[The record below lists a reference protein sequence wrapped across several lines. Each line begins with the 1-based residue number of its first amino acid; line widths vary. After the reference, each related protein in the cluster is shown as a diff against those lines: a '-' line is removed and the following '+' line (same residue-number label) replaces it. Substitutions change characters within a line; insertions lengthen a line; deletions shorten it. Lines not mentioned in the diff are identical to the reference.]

1 MKIKLFYFFSLLL
14 VITACETK
22 AKKEV
27 KTEAKEEVKEM
38 SNNLINETSPYLLQH
53 AYNPV
58 DWNPWNAK
66 YLDLAK
72 KENKLVIIS
81 VGYSACHWCHVME
94 RESFE
99 DTIVAKLMN
108 EKYISIKVDREERPD
123 VDNVYMN
130 AVQLMTGSGG
140 WPLNVVTLPDG
151 RPIWGGTYFSKDQ
164 WISALEQISKLY
176 AEDPDRLFTYANQLE
191 KGVKSLDIIKLNK
204 STPNFSL
211 NIMEDYLNTWSKKF
225 DMENGGLIGNPKF
238 MMPNNLHFLLK
249 YSYQTKNKEIQKFV
263 ELSLEK
269 IAFGGVYDQ
278 LGGGFSRYSVD
289 DKWHVPHFEKM
300 LYDNAQLISLYSD
313 AYKLTGN
320 NLYKNI
326 VYETIDFISSEL
338 KDDIGG
344 YYSSLDADSKTNE
357 NILEEGAFYIWTKE
371 ELNKV
376 LKDKYNIFSDYYNIN
391 DYGYWEGDKYV
402 LIRKLSNVNIS
413 SKYNISENELKQLI
427 QSCKSELIKVRN
439 KRSKPRLDD
448 KILSSWNGLMI
459 KGFADAYKA
468 FNEPKFLKSAVKN
481 GEFILKNLLK
491 KDGQL
496 LRNFKNN
503 KAYINGYLE
512 DYSAVISGFIAL
524 HEITLDEKWLNY
536 SKTMTDYVYDHFYN
550 EETNMFYFTS
560 DIDEKLLSRTVD
572 FRDNV
577 IPSSNSIMANNLFL
591 LSHYFDKE
599 SYFKTATTM
608 LNNIKSEFELYP
620 SGFSN
625 WLDLMLKLSDSFYE
639 VALVGKNALV
649 KATEINKN
657 FKPNKLII
665 GSLIKSDLPLL
676 VNRYVNGDTYIYV
689 CVKKA
694 CRFPVKTSEEALEFI
709 N

>member
-1 MKIKLFYFFSLLL
+1 MKIKLFYFLSLLL
-14 VITACETK
+14 IITACEN
-22 AKKEV
+22 KES
-27 KTEAKEEVKEM
+27 KEM

-58 DWNPWNAK
+58 DWNPWDSK

-81 VGYSACHWCHVME
+81 VGYSSCHWCHVME

-99 DTIVAKLMN
+99 DTIAAKLMN

-151 RPIWGGTYFSKDQ
+151 RPIWGGTYFTKDQ
-164 WISALEQISKLY
+164 WINALEQISKLY
-176 AEDPDRLFTYANQLE
+176 NDDPQRLISYADQLE
-191 KGVKSLDIIKLNK
+191 EGVKSLDVINLNE
-204 STPNFSL
+204 TAPDFNL
-211 NIMEDYLNTWSKKF
+211 NMMQDYLKTWSTKF
-225 DMENGGLIGNPKF
+225 DMEYGGSEGMPKF

-263 ELSLEK
+263 ELSLEMM
-269 IAFGGVYDQ
+269 AFGGIYDQ
-278 LGGGFSRYSVD
+278 IGGGFSRYSVD
-289 DKWHVPHFEKM
+289 NKWHVPHFEKM

-313 AYKLTGN
+313 AYKLTKN
-320 NLYKNI
+320 SLYKNV
-326 VYETIDFISSEL
+326 VYETISFLNSEL
-338 KDDIGG
+338 KDNSGG
-344 YYSSLDADSKTNE
+344 YYSSLDADSKTETNV
-357 NILEEGAFYIWTKE
+357 LEEGAFYVWTKE
-371 ELNKV
+371 ELKKV
-376 LKDKYNIFSDYYNIN
+376 LKEKFTLFSDYYNIN
-391 DYGYWEGDKYV
+391 EYGYWEDDKYV
-402 LIRKLSNVNIS
+402 LIRNKKHVDIS
-413 SKYNISENELKQLI
+413 AKYNISEDELMQLI
-427 QSCKSELIKVRN
+427 QSCKSELIKIRN
-439 KRSKPRLDD
+439 KRIKPRLDD

-459 KGFADAYKA
+459 KGFADSYKA
-468 FNEPKFLKSAVKN
+468 FNEPDFLDAAVKN
-481 GEFILKNLLK
+481 GEFIVKNLLQ

-496 LRNFKNN
+496 LRNYKNN
-503 KAYINGYLE
+503 KGYINGYLE

-524 HEITLDEKWLNY
+524 HEITLDDKWLKY
-536 SKTMTDYVYDHFYN
+536 SKKITDYVYNHFYN
-550 EETNMFYFTS
+550 EETKMFYFTS
-560 DIDEKLLSRTVD
+560 DLDEKLLSRTVN

-577 IPSSNSIMANNLFL
+577 IPSSNSMMANNLFL
-591 LSHYFDKE
+591 LSHYFDNE
-599 SYFKTATTM
+599 YYLETAKSM
-608 LNNIKSEFELYP
+608 LNNISPEFDSYP
-620 SGFSN
+620 DGFSN

-639 VALVGKNALV
+639 VAIVGENALI

-665 GSLIKSDLPLL
+665 GSLNESDLPLL
-676 VNRYVNGDTYIYV
+676 KNRYIDGDTFIYV

-694 CRFPVKTSEEALEFI
+694 CRLPVKTTQEALGFI

>member
-1 MKIKLFYFFSLLL
+1 MKIKLFYFLSLLL
-14 VITACETK
+14 IITACE
-22 AKKEV
+22 KKES
-27 KTEAKEEVKEM
+27 KEM

-58 DWNPWNAK
+58 DWNPWDSK

-99 DTIVAKLMN
+99 DTTAAKLMN

-151 RPIWGGTYFSKDQ
+151 RPIWGGTYFTKDQ
-164 WISALEQISKLY
+164 WINALEQISKLY
-176 AEDPDRLFTYANQLE
+176 NDDPERLISYADQLE
-191 KGVKSLDIIKLNK
+191 EGVKSLDVINLNET
-204 STPNFSL
+204 TPDFNL
-211 NIMEDYLNTWSKKF
+211 NIMQDYLNTWSTKF
-225 DMENGGLIGNPKF
+225 DMEYGGSKGMPKF

-249 YSYQTKNKEIQKFV
+249 YSYQTENKEIQKFV

-269 IAFGGVYDQ
+269 MAFGGVYDQ
-278 LGGGFSRYSVD
+278 VGGGFSRYSVD
-289 DKWHVPHFEKM
+289 DKWHIPHFEKM

-313 AYKLTGN
+313 AYKLTKN
-320 NLYKNI
+320 RLYKNV
-326 VYETIDFISSEL
+326 VYETIGFINSEL
-338 KDDIGG
+338 KDSSGG
-344 YYSSLDADSKTNE
+344 YYSSLDADSKTDE
-357 NILEEGAFYIWTKE
+357 NILEEGAFYVWTKE
-371 ELNKV
+371 ELIKV
-376 LKDKYNIFSDYYNIN
+376 LKEKFTLFSDYYNIN
-391 DYGYWEGDKYV
+391 EFGYWEDNKYV
-402 LIRKLSNVNIS
+402 LIRNQKGVEIA
-413 SKYNISENELKQLI
+413 SKYNISEDELNQLI

-439 KRSKPRLDD
+439 KRIKPRLDD

-459 KGFADAYKA
+459 KGFADSYKA
-468 FNEPKFLKSAVKN
+468 FNEPDFLDAAVKN
-481 GEFILKNLLK
+481 GEFIVKNLLQ

-496 LRNFKNN
+496 LRNYKNN
-503 KAYINGYLE
+503 KGYINGYLE

-524 HEITLDEKWLNY
+524 HEITLDDKWLKY
-536 SKTMTDYVYDHFYN
+536 SKKITDYVYNHFYN
-550 EETNMFYFTS
+550 EETKMFYFTS
-560 DIDEKLLSRTVD
+560 DLDEKLLSRTVN

-577 IPSSNSIMANNLFL
+577 IPSSNSMMANNLFL
-591 LSHYFDKE
+591 LSHYFDNE
-599 SYFKTATTM
+599 YYLETAKSM
-608 LNNIKSEFELYP
+608 LNNISPEFDLYP
-620 SGFSN
+620 DGFSN

-639 VALVGKNALV
+639 VALVGENALI
-649 KATEINKN
+649 KASEINKN

-665 GSLIKSDLPLL
+665 GSLTESDLPLL
-676 VNRYVNGDTYIYV
+676 KNRYVNGDTFIYV

-694 CRFPVKTSEEALEFI
+694 CRLPVKTSEEALGFI
-709 N
+709 D

>member
-1 MKIKLFYFFSLLL
+1 MKIKLFYFISLLL
-14 VITACETK
+14 IITACEN
-22 AKKEV
+22 KES
-27 KTEAKEEVKEM
+27 KEM

-58 DWNPWNAK
+58 DWNPWDSK

-81 VGYSACHWCHVME
+81 VGYSSCHWCHVME

-99 DTIVAKLMN
+99 DTIAAKLMN

-151 RPIWGGTYFSKDQ
+151 RPIWGGTYFTKDQ
-164 WISALEQISKLY
+164 WINALEQISKLY
-176 AEDPDRLFTYANQLE
+176 NDDPQRLISYADQLE
-191 KGVKSLDIIKLNK
+191 EGVKSLDVI
-204 STPNFSL
+204 SL
-211 NIMEDYLNTWSKKF
+211 NETAPDFNLNMMQDYLKTWSTKF
-225 DMENGGLIGNPKF
+225 DMEYGGSEGMPKF

-263 ELSLEK
+263 ELSLEMM
-269 IAFGGVYDQ
+269 AFGGVYDQ
-278 LGGGFSRYSVD
+278 IGGGFSRYSVD
-289 DKWHVPHFEKM
+289 NKWHIPHFEKM

-313 AYKLTGN
+313 AYKLTKN
-320 NLYKNI
+320 SLYKNV
-326 VYETIDFISSEL
+326 VYETISFLNSEL
-338 KDDIGG
+338 KDKSGG
-344 YYSSLDADSKTNE
+344 YYSSLDADSKTDTNV
-357 NILEEGAFYIWTKE
+357 LEEGAFYVWTKE
-371 ELNKV
+371 ELKKV
-376 LKDKYNIFSDYYNIN
+376 LKEKFTLFSDYYNIN
-391 DYGYWEGDKYV
+391 EYGYWEDDKYV
-402 LIRKLSNVNIS
+402 LIRNKKDVDIAT
-413 SKYNISENELKQLI
+413 KYNISEDELMQLI
-427 QSCKSELIKVRN
+427 QSCKSELIKIRK
-439 KRSKPRLDD
+439 KRIKPRLDD

-459 KGFADAYKA
+459 KGFADSYKA
-468 FNEPKFLKSAVKN
+468 FNEPDFLDAAVKN
-481 GEFILKNLLK
+481 GEFIVKNLLQ

-496 LRNFKNN
+496 LRNYKNN
-503 KAYINGYLE
+503 KGYINGYLE

-524 HEITLDEKWLNY
+524 HEITLDDKWLKY
-536 SKTMTDYVYDHFYN
+536 SKKITDYVYNHFYN
-550 EETNMFYFTS
+550 EETKMFYFTS
-560 DIDEKLLSRTVD
+560 DLDEKLLSRTVN

-577 IPSSNSIMANNLFL
+577 IPSSNSMMANNLFL
-591 LSHYFDKE
+591 LSHYFDNE
-599 SYFKTATTM
+599 YYLETAKSM
-608 LNNIKSEFELYP
+608 LNNISPEFDSYP
-620 SGFSN
+620 DGFSN

-639 VALVGKNALV
+639 VAIVGENALI

-665 GSLIKSDLPLL
+665 GSLNESDLPLL
-676 VNRYVNGDTYIYV
+676 KNRYIDGDTFIYV

-694 CRFPVKTSEEALEFI
+694 CRLPVKTTQEALGFI

>member
-1 MKIKLFYFFSLLL
+1 MKIKLFYFLSLLL
-14 VITACETK
+14 IITACENK
-22 AKKEV
+22 ESKK
-27 KTEAKEEVKEM
+27 M

-58 DWNPWNAK
+58 DWNPWDSK

-99 DTIVAKLMN
+99 DTIAAKLMN

-151 RPIWGGTYFSKDQ
+151 RPIWGGTYFTKDQ
-164 WISALEQISKLY
+164 WINALEQISKLY
-176 AEDPDRLFTYANQLE
+176 NDDPERLISYADQLE
-191 KGVKSLDIIKLNK
+191 EGVKSLDVINLNET
-204 STPNFSL
+204 TPDFNL
-211 NIMEDYLNTWSKKF
+211 NIMQDYLNTWSTKF
-225 DMENGGLIGNPKF
+225 DMEYGGSKGMPKF

-249 YSYQTKNKEIQKFV
+249 YSYQTENKEIQKFV

-269 IAFGGVYDQ
+269 MAFGGVYDQ
-278 LGGGFSRYSVD
+278 VGGGFSRYSVD
-289 DKWHVPHFEKM
+289 DKWHIPHFEKM

-313 AYKLTGN
+313 AYKLTKN
-320 NLYKNI
+320 RLYKNV
-326 VYETIDFISSEL
+326 VYETIGFINSEL
-338 KDDIGG
+338 KDSSGG
-344 YYSSLDADSKTNE
+344 YYSSLDADSKTDE
-357 NILEEGAFYIWTKE
+357 NVLEEGAFYVWTKE
-371 ELNKV
+371 ELIKV
-376 LKDKYNIFSDYYNIN
+376 LKEKFTLFSDYYNIN
-391 DYGYWEGDKYV
+391 EFGYWEDNKYV
-402 LIRKLSNVNIS
+402 LIRNQKGVEIA
-413 SKYNISENELKQLI
+413 SKYNISEDELNQLI

-439 KRSKPRLDD
+439 KRIKPRLDD

-459 KGFADAYKA
+459 KGFADSYKA
-468 FNEPKFLKSAVKN
+468 FNEPDFLDAAVKN
-481 GEFILKNLLK
+481 GEFIVKNLLQ

-496 LRNFKNN
+496 LRNYKNN
-503 KAYINGYLE
+503 KGYINGYLE

-524 HEITLDEKWLNY
+524 HEITLDDKWLKY
-536 SKTMTDYVYDHFYN
+536 SKKITDYVYNHFYN
-550 EETNMFYFTS
+550 EETKMFYFTS
-560 DIDEKLLSRTVD
+560 DLDEKLLSRTVN

-577 IPSSNSIMANNLFL
+577 IPSSNSMMANNLFL
-591 LSHYFDKE
+591 LSHYFDNE
-599 SYFKTATTM
+599 YYLETAKSM
-608 LNNIKSEFELYP
+608 LNNISPEFDLYP
-620 SGFSN
+620 DGFSN

-639 VALVGKNALV
+639 VALVGENALI
-649 KATEINKN
+649 KASEINKN

-665 GSLIKSDLPLL
+665 GSLTESDLPLL
-676 VNRYVNGDTYIYV
+676 KNRYVNGDTFIYV

-694 CRFPVKTSEEALEFI
+694 CRLPVKTSEEALGFI
-709 N
+709 D

>member
-1 MKIKLFYFFSLLL
+1 MKIKLFYFISLLL
-14 VITACETK
+14 IITACEN
-22 AKKEV
+22 KES
-27 KTEAKEEVKEM
+27 KEM

-58 DWNPWNAK
+58 DWNPWDSK

-81 VGYSACHWCHVME
+81 VGYSSCHWCHVME

-99 DTIVAKLMN
+99 DTIAAKLMN

-151 RPIWGGTYFSKDQ
+151 RPIWGGTYFTKDQ
-164 WISALEQISKLY
+164 WINALEQISKLY
-176 AEDPDRLFTYANQLE
+176 NDDPERLISYADQLE
-191 KGVKSLDIIKLNK
+191 EGVKSLDVI
-204 STPNFSL
+204 SL
-211 NIMEDYLNTWSKKF
+211 NEAVPDFNLNMMQDYLKTWSTKF
-225 DMENGGLIGNPKF
+225 DMEYGGSEGMPKF

-263 ELSLEK
+263 ELSLEMM
-269 IAFGGVYDQ
+269 AFGGVYDQ
-278 LGGGFSRYSVD
+278 IGGGFSRYSVD
-289 DKWHVPHFEKM
+289 NKWHIPHFEKM

-313 AYKLTGN
+313 AYKLTKN
-320 NLYKNI
+320 NLYKN
-326 VYETIDFISSEL
+326 VVHETISFINSEL
-338 KDDIGG
+338 KDNSGG
-344 YYSSLDADSKTNE
+344 YYSSLDADSKTETNV
-357 NILEEGAFYIWTKE
+357 LEEGAFYVWTKE
-371 ELNKV
+371 ELKKV
-376 LKDKYNIFSDYYNIN
+376 LKEKYTLFSDYYNIN
-391 DYGYWEGDKYV
+391 EYGYWEDDKYV
-402 LIRKLSNVNIS
+402 LIRNKKDVDIS
-413 SKYNISENELKQLI
+413 AKYNISEDELIQLI
-427 QSCKSELIKVRN
+427 QSCKSELIKIRN
-439 KRSKPRLDD
+439 KRIKPRLDD

-459 KGFADAYKA
+459 KGFADSYKA
-468 FNEPKFLKSAVKN
+468 FNEPEFLDAAVKN
-481 GEFILKNLLK
+481 GEFIVKNLLQ

-496 LRNFKNN
+496 LRNYKNN
-503 KAYINGYLE
+503 KGYINGYLE

-524 HEITLDEKWLNY
+524 HEITLDDKWLKY
-536 SKTMTDYVYDHFYN
+536 SKKITDYVYNHFYN
-550 EETNMFYFTS
+550 EESKMFYFTS
-560 DIDEKLLSRTVD
+560 DLDEKLLSRTVN

-577 IPSSNSIMANNLFL
+577 IPSSNSMMANNLFL
-591 LSHYFDKE
+591 LSHYFDNE
-599 SYFKTATTM
+599 YYLETAKSM
-608 LNNIKSEFELYP
+608 LNNISPEFDSYP
-620 SGFSN
+620 DGFSN

-639 VALVGKNALV
+639 VAIVGENALI

-665 GSLIKSDLPLL
+665 GSLNESDLPLL
-676 VNRYVNGDTYIYV
+676 KNRYIDGDTFIYV

-694 CRFPVKTSEEALEFI
+694 CRLPVKTTQEALGFI

>member
-1 MKIKLFYFFSLLL
+1 MKIKLFYFLSLLL
-14 VITACETK
+14 IITACEN
-22 AKKEV
+22 KES
-27 KTEAKEEVKEM
+27 KEM

-58 DWNPWNAK
+58 DWNPWDSK

-99 DTIVAKLMN
+99 DTIAAKLMN

-151 RPIWGGTYFSKDQ
+151 RPIWGGTYFTKDQ
-164 WISALEQISKLY
+164 WINALEQISKLY
-176 AEDPDRLFTYANQLE
+176 NDDPERLISYADQLE
-191 KGVKSLDIIKLNK
+191 EGVKSLDVINLNET
-204 STPNFSL
+204 TPDFNL
-211 NIMEDYLNTWSKKF
+211 NIMQDYLNTWSTKF
-225 DMENGGLIGNPKF
+225 DMDYGGSKGMPKF

-249 YSYQTKNKEIQKFV
+249 YSYQTENKEIQKFV

-269 IAFGGVYDQ
+269 MAFGGVYDQ
-278 LGGGFSRYSVD
+278 VGGGFSRYSVD
-289 DKWHVPHFEKM
+289 DKWHIPHFEKM

-313 AYKLTGN
+313 AYKLTKN
-320 NLYKNI
+320 RLYKNV
-326 VYETIDFISSEL
+326 VYETIGFINSEL
-338 KDDIGG
+338 KDSSGG
-344 YYSSLDADSKTNE
+344 YYSSLDADSKTDE
-357 NILEEGAFYIWTKE
+357 NVLEEGAFYVWTKE
-371 ELNKV
+371 ELIKV
-376 LKDKYNIFSDYYNIN
+376 LKEKFTLFSDYYNIN
-391 DYGYWEGDKYV
+391 EFGYWEDNKYV
-402 LIRKLSNVNIS
+402 LIRNQKGVEIA
-413 SKYNISENELKQLI
+413 SKYNISEDELNQLI

-439 KRSKPRLDD
+439 KRIKPRLDD

-459 KGFADAYKA
+459 KGFADSYKA
-468 FNEPKFLKSAVKN
+468 FNEPDFLDAAVKN
-481 GEFILKNLLK
+481 GEFIVKNLLQ

-496 LRNFKNN
+496 LRNYKNN
-503 KAYINGYLE
+503 KGYINGYLE

-524 HEITLDEKWLNY
+524 HEITLDDKWLKY
-536 SKTMTDYVYDHFYN
+536 SKKITDYVYNHFYN
-550 EETNMFYFTS
+550 EKTKMFYFTS
-560 DIDEKLLSRTVD
+560 DLDEKLLSRTVN

-577 IPSSNSIMANNLFL
+577 IPSSNSMMANNLFL
-591 LSHYFDKE
+591 LSHYFDNE
-599 SYFKTATTM
+599 YYLETAKSM
-608 LNNIKSEFELYP
+608 LNNISPEFDLYP
-620 SGFSN
+620 DGFSN

-639 VALVGKNALV
+639 VALVGENALI
-649 KATEINKN
+649 KASEINKN

-665 GSLIKSDLPLL
+665 GSLTESDLPLL
-676 VNRYVNGDTYIYV
+676 KNRYVNGDTFIYV

-694 CRFPVKTSEEALEFI
+694 CRLPVKTSEEALGFI
-709 N
+709 D

>member
-1 MKIKLFYFFSLLL
+1 MKIKLFYFLSLLL
-14 VITACETK
+14 IITACENK
-22 AKKEV
+22 ESKK
-27 KTEAKEEVKEM
+27 M

-58 DWNPWNAK
+58 DWNPWDSK

-72 KENKLVIIS
+72 KENKLIIIS

-99 DTIVAKLMN
+99 DTIAAKLMN

-151 RPIWGGTYFSKDQ
+151 RPIWGGTYFTKDQ
-164 WISALEQISKLY
+164 WINALEQISKLY
-176 AEDPDRLFTYANQLE
+176 NDDPERLISYADQLE
-191 KGVKSLDIIKLNK
+191 EGVKSLDVINLNET
-204 STPNFSL
+204 TPDFNL
-211 NIMEDYLNTWSKKF
+211 NIMQDYLNTWSTKF
-225 DMENGGLIGNPKF
+225 DMDYGGSKGMPKF

-249 YSYQTKNKEIQKFV
+249 YSYQTENKEIQKFV

-269 IAFGGVYDQ
+269 MAFGGVYDQ
-278 LGGGFSRYSVD
+278 VGGGFSRYSID
-289 DKWHVPHFEKM
+289 DKWHIPHFEKM

-313 AYKLTGN
+313 AYKLTKN
-320 NLYKNI
+320 SLYKNV
-326 VYETIDFISSEL
+326 VYETIGFINSEL
-338 KDDIGG
+338 KDSSGG
-344 YYSSLDADSKTNE
+344 YYSSLDADSKTDE
-357 NILEEGAFYIWTKE
+357 NVLEEGAFYVWTKE
-371 ELNKV
+371 ELIKV
-376 LKDKYNIFSDYYNIN
+376 LKEKFTLFSDYYNIN
-391 DYGYWEGDKYV
+391 EFGYWEANKYV
-402 LIRKLSNVNIS
+402 LIRNQKGVEIA
-413 SKYNISENELKQLI
+413 SKYNISEDELNQFI

-439 KRSKPRLDD
+439 KRIKPRLDD

-459 KGFADAYKA
+459 KGFADSYKA
-468 FNEPKFLKSAVKN
+468 FNEPDFLDAAVKN
-481 GEFILKNLLK
+481 GEFIVKNLLQ

-496 LRNFKNN
+496 LRNYKNN
-503 KAYINGYLE
+503 KGYINGYLE

-524 HEITLDEKWLNY
+524 HEITLDDKWLNY
-536 SKTMTDYVYDHFYN
+536 SKKITDYVYNHFYN
-550 EETNMFYFTS
+550 EKTKMFYFTS
-560 DIDEKLLSRTVD
+560 DLDEKLLSRNVN

-577 IPSSNSIMANNLFL
+577 IPSSNSMMANNLFL
-591 LSHYFDKE
+591 LSHYFDNE
-599 SYFKTATTM
+599 YYLDTAKSM
-608 LNNIKSEFELYP
+608 LNNISPEFDLYP
-620 SGFSN
+620 DGFSN

-639 VALVGKNALV
+639 VAVVGEDALI

-665 GSLIKSDLPLL
+665 GSLIESDLPLL
-676 VNRYVNGDTYIYV
+676 ENRYVDGDTFIYV

-694 CRFPVKTSEEALEFI
+694 CRLPVKTSEEALEFI

>member
-1 MKIKLFYFFSLLL
+1 MKIKLFYFLSLLL
-14 VITACETK
+14 IITACE
-22 AKKEV
+22 KKES
-27 KTEAKEEVKEM
+27 KEM

-58 DWNPWNAK
+58 DWNPWDSK

-99 DTIVAKLMN
+99 DTIAAKLMN

-151 RPIWGGTYFSKDQ
+151 RPIWGGTYFTKDQ
-164 WISALEQISKLY
+164 WINALEQISKLY
-176 AEDPDRLFTYANQLE
+176 NDDPERLISYADQLE
-191 KGVKSLDIIKLNK
+191 EGVKSLDVINLNET
-204 STPNFSL
+204 TPDFNL
-211 NIMEDYLNTWSKKF
+211 NIMQDYLNTWSTKF
-225 DMENGGLIGNPKF
+225 DMEYGGSKGMPKF

-249 YSYQTKNKEIQKFV
+249 YSYQTENKEIQKFV

-269 IAFGGVYDQ
+269 MAFGGVYDQ
-278 LGGGFSRYSVD
+278 VGGGFSRYSID
-289 DKWHVPHFEKM
+289 DKWHIPHFEKM

-313 AYKLTGN
+313 AYKLTKN
-320 NLYKNI
+320 RLYKNV
-326 VYETIDFISSEL
+326 VYETIGFINSEL
-338 KDDIGG
+338 KDSSGG
-344 YYSSLDADSKTNE
+344 YYSSLDADSKTDE
-357 NILEEGAFYIWTKE
+357 NVLEEGVFYVWTKE
-371 ELNKV
+371 ELIKV
-376 LKDKYNIFSDYYNIN
+376 LKEKFTLFSDYYNIN
-391 DYGYWEGDKYV
+391 EFGYWEDNKYV
-402 LIRKLSNVNIS
+402 LIRNQKGVEIA
-413 SKYNISENELKQLI
+413 SKYNISEDELNQLI

-439 KRSKPRLDD
+439 KRIKPRLDD

-459 KGFADAYKA
+459 KGFADSYKA
-468 FNEPKFLKSAVKN
+468 FNEPDFLDAAVKN
-481 GEFILKNLLK
+481 GEFIVKNLLQ

-496 LRNFKNN
+496 LRNYKNN
-503 KAYINGYLE
+503 KGYINGYLE

-524 HEITLDEKWLNY
+524 HEITLDDKWLKY
-536 SKTMTDYVYDHFYN
+536 SKKITDYVYNHFYN
-550 EETNMFYFTS
+550 EETKMFYFTS
-560 DIDEKLLSRTVD
+560 DLDEKLLSRTVN

-577 IPSSNSIMANNLFL
+577 IPSSNSMMANNLFL
-591 LSHYFDKE
+591 LSHYFDNE
-599 SYFKTATTM
+599 YYLETAKSM
-608 LNNIKSEFELYP
+608 LNNISPEFDLYP
-620 SGFSN
+620 DGFSN

-639 VALVGKNALV
+639 VALVGENALI
-649 KATEINKN
+649 KASEINKN

-665 GSLIKSDLPLL
+665 GSLTESDLPLL
-676 VNRYVNGDTYIYV
+676 KNRYVNGDTFIYV

-694 CRFPVKTSEEALEFI
+694 CRLPVKTSEEALGFI
-709 N
+709 D

>member
-1 MKIKLFYFFSLLL
+1 MKIKLFYFLSLLL
-14 VITACETK
+14 IITACENK
-22 AKKEV
+22 ESKK
-27 KTEAKEEVKEM
+27 M

-58 DWNPWNAK
+58 DWNPWDSK
-66 YLDLAK
+66 YLNLAK
-72 KENKLVIIS
+72 KENKLIIIS

-99 DTIVAKLMN
+99 DTIAAKLMN

-151 RPIWGGTYFSKDQ
+151 RPIWGGTYFTKDQ
-164 WISALEQISKLY
+164 WINALEQISKLY
-176 AEDPDRLFTYANQLE
+176 NDDPERLISYADQLE
-191 KGVKSLDIIKLNK
+191 EGVKSLDVINLNET
-204 STPNFSL
+204 TPDFNL
-211 NIMEDYLNTWSKKF
+211 NIMQDYLNTWSIKF
-225 DMENGGLIGNPKF
+225 DMEYGGSKGMPKF

-249 YSYQTKNKEIQKFV
+249 YSYQTENKEIQKFV

-269 IAFGGVYDQ
+269 MAFGGVYDQ
-278 LGGGFSRYSVD
+278 VGGGFSRYSID
-289 DKWHVPHFEKM
+289 DKWHIPHFEKM

-313 AYKLTGN
+313 AYKLTKN
-320 NLYKNI
+320 SLYKNV
-326 VYETIDFISSEL
+326 VYETIGFINSEL
-338 KDDIGG
+338 KDSSGG
-344 YYSSLDADSKTNE
+344 YYSSLDADSKTDE
-357 NILEEGAFYIWTKE
+357 NVLEEGAFYVWTKE
-371 ELNKV
+371 ELIKV
-376 LKDKYNIFSDYYNIN
+376 LKEKFTLFSDYYNIN
-391 DYGYWEGDKYV
+391 EFGYWEANKYV
-402 LIRKLSNVNIS
+402 LIRNQKGVEIA
-413 SKYNISENELKQLI
+413 SKYNISEDELNQFI

-439 KRSKPRLDD
+439 KRIKPRLDD

-459 KGFADAYKA
+459 KGFADSYKA
-468 FNEPKFLKSAVKN
+468 FNEPDFLDAAVKN
-481 GEFILKNLLK
+481 GEFIVKNLLQ

-496 LRNFKNN
+496 LRNYKNN
-503 KAYINGYLE
+503 KGYINGYLE

-524 HEITLDEKWLNY
+524 HEITLDDKWLKY
-536 SKTMTDYVYDHFYN
+536 SKKITDYVYNHFYN
-550 EETNMFYFTS
+550 EKTKMFYFTS
-560 DIDEKLLSRTVD
+560 DLDEKLLSRTVN

-577 IPSSNSIMANNLFL
+577 IPSSNSIMANNLFV
-591 LSHYFDKE
+591 LSHYFDNE
-599 SYFKTATTM
+599 YYLETAKSM
-608 LNNIKSEFELYP
+608 LNNISPEFDLYP
-620 SGFSN
+620 DGFSN

-639 VALVGKNALV
+639 VAVVGEDALI

-665 GSLIKSDLPLL
+665 GSLIESDLPLL
-676 VNRYVNGDTYIYV
+676 ENRYVDGDTFIYV

-694 CRFPVKTSEEALEFI
+694 CRLPVKTSEEALEFI